1 MTYGRYK
8 KYRPWLYRPRYPILW
23 WVKKWAYFRF
33 ILRELTSLAV
43 AFYAVVF
50 LLYVNAVSEGPE
62 AFASYTE
69 WLRSPIS
76 IGLHAVAFLFL
87 VFHSVTWFNLA
98 PKAMVVR
105 IGGRK
110 MSGLVILAMN
120 YVMWAV
126 VTVGLYWLV
135 TTT

>member
-8 KYRPWLYRPRYPILW
+8 RYRPWLYQPRNPILW
-23 WVKKWAYFRF
+23 WVKKWAYIRF

-43 AFYAVVF
+43 AFYVVVF

-62 AFASYTE
+62 AFIAYTE
-69 WLRSPIS
+69 WLKSPLS

-87 VFHSVTWFNLA
+87 VFHSISWFNLA
-98 PKAMVVR
+98 PRAMVIHV
-105 IGGRK
+105 GRK
-110 MSGLVILAMN
+110 KVSGAVILSMN

-126 VTVGLYWLV
+126 VSVGLVWLL
-135 TTT
+135 TT